1 MHDLMKKLSQQI
13 HSTQLKKMKRFVSC
27 IILFIAFF
35 LSSFAADV
43 KDIFVIA
50 PLSAENAWWT
60 GNLAAIDDLK
70 RERDDIN
77 VKSYELSNKTYNS
90 VSEYDEQINKLKE
103 LYPDKA
109 PDLILVFGTAC
120 YPAIYQFN
128 EFWPNVPIILVGEF
142 DYLCEKDYLFSTYWE
157 ANAKRTKLAELQA
170 DFNMTY
176 IQTPIYYKETI
187 DLVSQMIPNL
197 KKVFFIGG
205 EELLSKELTELF
217 KNEVESRHLIFTP
230 YLAQEHQ
237 TTDLEFA
244 LGQIDHTTTGVIYTN
259 WLSRS
264 NPRNKVLK
272 LGVRHMVEEA
282 VPHFSPYF
290 ENTNVDEAVGFVS
303 YDLEEYSKIVRATIL
318 KVIDRNMAPKDIPYE
333 IVPAQRPVINAR
345 TIQRFHMDESLIPS
359 EAIVVNE
366 TATFWEQN
374 RQIILISL
382 FSILIITI
390 ALLSLLYIRGQRFR
404 KVLRIAKQRA
414 EDSDRSKTLF
424 VQNMSHEIRTPLN
437 AIIGFSQLLSLPE
450 GVITD
455 DEKREYSKYINNSTN
470 MLMMLV
476 DDILNLA
483 EGEEGS
489 YKIEL
494 SETPCN
500 SICRSAMT
508 NIEYRVDPAVNLYFT
523 SEVDDDYTVMT
534 DGRRVQQVLINYLTN
549 ACKHTSKGEIHVH
562 CSLHENP
569 GKVTFSVADTGTG
582 IPKEMQDDIFERFT
596 KHDNLVQGTGLGLN
610 ICRTVAAKLNAEV
623 KLDKTYTNG
632 ARFLLIIDK

>member
-1 MHDLMKKLSQQI
+1 
-13 HSTQLKKMKRFVSC
+13 MKRFVSC

-382 FSILIITI
+382 FSILIITV

-404 KVLRIAKQRA
+404 KVLKIAKQRA

>member
-1 MHDLMKKLSQQI
+1 
-13 HSTQLKKMKRFVSC
+13 MKRFVSC

-35 LSSFAADV
+35 LSSFADDG

-60 GNLAAIDDLK
+60 GNLTAIDELK
-70 RERDDIN
+70 SERNDIN

-128 EFWPNVPIILVGEF
+128 TFWPNVPMILVGEF
-142 DYLCEKDYLFSTYWE
+142 DYICEKEYLFSTYWE

-187 DLVSQMIPNL
+187 DLASQMIPNL
-197 KKVFFIGG
+197 KKIFFIGG

-217 KNEVESRHLIFTP
+217 QNEVESRHLIFTP

-290 ENTNVDEAVGFVS
+290 ENTNVDEAIGFVC
-303 YDLEEYSKIVRATIL
+303 YDLEAYSKILKTTIL
-318 KVIDRNMAPKDIPYE
+318 KVIDRNIAPKDIPYE
-333 IVPAQRPVINAR
+333 IIPAQAPVVNIKSIR
-345 TIQRFHMDESLIPS
+345 RFQMDESLIP
-359 EAIVVNE
+359 EGATVVNV
-366 TATFWEQN
+366 TASFWEQN
-374 RQIILISL
+374 RRIILISL
-382 FSILIITI
+382 FSVLCITV
-390 ALLSLLYIRGQRFR
+390 ALLTLLYIRGQRFR
-404 KVLRIAKQRA
+404 KVLKIAKQRA

-450 GVITD
+450 GAISD

-494 SETPCN
+494 SDTPCN

-523 SEVDDDYTVMT
+523 SEVEDDYTVMT

>member
-1 MHDLMKKLSQQI
+1 
-13 HSTQLKKMKRFVSC
+13 MKRFASYV
-27 IILFIAFF
+27 ILYFTFF
-35 LSSFAADV
+35 LSSFAADG

-50 PLSAENAWWT
+50 PLSADNAWWT
-60 GNLAAIDDLK
+60 GNLTAIDDLK

-90 VSEYDEQINKLKE
+90 ISEYDKQINQIKE

-109 PDLILVFGTAC
+109 PDLVLVFGTAC

-142 DYLCEKDYLFSTYWE
+142 DYICEKDYLFSTYWE
-157 ANAKRTKLAELQA
+157 ENAKRTKLAELQA

-176 IQTPIYYKETI
+176 IQTPIYYKETV
-187 DLVSQMIPNL
+187 DLIIQMIPKL
-197 KKVFFIGG
+197 KRIFFIGG

-217 KNEVESRHLIFTP
+217 RNEVESRHLTFTP
-230 YLAQEHQ
+230 YLAQDHQ

-290 ENTNVDEAVGFVS
+290 ENTNVDEAVGFVC
-303 YDLEEYSKIVRATIL
+303 YDLEAYNKILRTTIL

-333 IVPAQRPVINAR
+333 IIPAQRPVVNAQ
-345 TIQRFHMDESLIPS
+345 TIHRFHIDESLIPE

-374 RQIILISL
+374 RRIILISL
-382 FSILIITI
+382 FSILCITLV
-390 ALLSLLYIRGQRFR
+390 LLSLLYIRGQKFR
-404 KVLRIAKQRA
+404 KVLKIAKQRA

-450 GVITD
+450 GAISD

-508 NIEYRVDPAVNLYFT
+508 NVEYRVDPTVNLHFT
-523 SEVDDDYTVMT
+523 SEVDDDFTVMT

-549 ACKHTSKGEIHVH
+549 ACKHTSKGEILVH
-562 CSLHENP
+562 CSLWENP
-569 GKVTFSVADTGTG
+569 GKITFSVADTGTG

-623 KLDKTYTNG
+623 KLDKTYTKG
-632 ARFLLIIDK
+632 ARFLLIINK

>member
-1 MHDLMKKLSQQI
+1 MN
-13 HSTQLKKMKRFVSC
+13 RFISFV
-27 IILFIAFF
+27 ILCFTLF
-35 LSSFAADV
+35 LSTFAADR
-43 KDIFVIA
+43 KDIFVIT
-50 PLSAENAWWT
+50 PLPAENAWWT
-60 GNLAAIDDLK
+60 GNLTAVDELK
-70 RERDDIN
+70 SERDDID
-77 VKSYELSNKTYNS
+77 VKTYELSNKTYNS
-90 VSEYDEQINKLKE
+90 VSEYDEQINSIKE
-103 LYPDKA
+103 MYPDKG
-109 PDLILVFGTAC
+109 PDLVLVFGTAC

-128 EFWPNVPIILVGEF
+128 EFWPNVPIILIGEF
-142 DYLCEKDYLFSTYWE
+142 DYIYDKEYLFRTYWE
-157 ANAKRTKLAELQA
+157 KDATRTNLSELQA
-170 DFNMTY
+170 EFNMTY

-187 DLVSQMIPNL
+187 DLMAQMIPKL

-217 KNEVESRHLIFTP
+217 RNEIESRHLIFTP

-237 TTDLEFA
+237 TTDLQWA

-282 VPHFSPYF
+282 APHFSPYF
-290 ENTNVDEAVGFVS
+290 ENTNVDEAIGFVC
-303 YDLEEYSKIVRATIL
+303 YDLDEYKKTLRATLL
-318 KVIDRNMAPKDIPYE
+318 KVIDRNMEPRDIPYE
-333 IVPAQRPVINAR
+333 IVPAQNPVINVKALR
-345 TIQRFHMDESLIPS
+345 RFQMDESLIP
-359 EAIVVNE
+359 EN
-366 TATFWEQN
+366 ATLANDSSTSWEQN
-374 RQIILISL
+374 RKFILISL
-382 FSILIITI
+382 FTMLCITI

-404 KVLRIAKQRA
+404 KVLNEAKQRA
-414 EDSDRSKTLF
+414 EESDRSKTLF

-450 GVITD
+450 GAISD
-455 DEKREYSKYINNSTN
+455 EEKREYSKYINNCTN

-489 YKIEL
+489 YKIET

-534 DGRRVQQVLINYLTN
+534 DGRRVQQILINYLTN

-562 CSLHENP
+562 CSILENP

-582 IPKEMQDDIFERFT
+582 IPKDMQDDIFERFT
-596 KHDNLVQGTGLGLN
+596 KHDNLVHGTGLGLN

-623 KLDKTYTNG
+623 KLDKTYTKG
-632 ARFLLIIDK
+632 ARFVLIINR

>member
-1 MHDLMKKLSQQI
+1 
-13 HSTQLKKMKRFVSC
+13 MKRFVSC

-290 ENTNVDEAVGFVS
+290 ENTNVDEAAGFVC

-382 FSILIITI
+382 FSILIITV

-404 KVLRIAKQRA
+404 KVLKIAKQRA